1 MRQKADNT
9 YVVPIYAIKQRQNT
23 RKSREIV
30 GRTRRRELE
39 RGRGKVQLQLQPF
52 FSTMQQ

>member
-9 YVVPIYAIKQRQNT
+9 YVEPIYAIKQTQNT

-30 GRTRRRELE
+30 GRTRRKEPQ